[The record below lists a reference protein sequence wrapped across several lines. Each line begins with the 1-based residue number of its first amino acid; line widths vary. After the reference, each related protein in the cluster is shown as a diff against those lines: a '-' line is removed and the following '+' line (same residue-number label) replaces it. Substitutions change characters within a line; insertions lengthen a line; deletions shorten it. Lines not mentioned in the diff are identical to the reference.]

1 MQIVRDQGGS
11 RALPRAL
18 HEWAYFFD
26 LDGTLVELVAKPW
39 GVTADGELRTLI
51 ASLARETHGAVA
63 VITGRPI
70 ADIDRLF
77 PDIRLPVAGQHG
89 VERRTFGGDVR
100 RHSFPVELLDT
111 ARRVLHAVQGRHPAL
126 LVEDKGLSLALHYR
140 QAPRLASYA
149 HRVMHR
155 LRDGL
160 GDAFCVQTGKRVV
173 ELKPA
178 GRDKG
183 VAIREFMDEPPFAG
197 RRPVFIG
204 DDITDEHG
212 FEVVN
217 AYGGLS
223 IKVGGGTTIARR
235 QLANVRAVRAWLSQG
250 MAHHTA
256 HVTPHRGSE
265 IVTP

>member
-1 MQIVRDQGGS
+1 MTPLTAKDEPTRRD
-11 RALPRAL
+11 LPPPSPD
-18 HEWAYFFD
+18 WAYFFD
-26 LDGTLVELVAKPW
+26 LDGTLVELAEQPW
-39 GVTADGELRTLI
+39 GVHADEELRNRI
-51 ASLARETHGAVA
+51 AALAHATQGAVA

-70 ADIDRLF
+70 ADIDGLF
-77 PDIRLPVAGQHG
+77 PDLRLPVAGQHG
-89 VERRTFGGDVR
+89 VERRTFTGDVR
-100 RHSFPVELLDT
+100 RHLFPVEQLHE
-111 ARRVLHAVQGRHPAL
+111 ARQALGAMVQRHPAL
-126 LVEDKGLSLALHYR
+126 LLEDKGLSLALHYR

-155 LRDGL
+155 LRDGM
-160 GDAFCVQTGKRVV
+160 GPAFCIQMGKRVV

-183 VAIREFMDEPPFAG
+183 MAIREFMDEAPFAG

-223 IKVGGGTTIARR
+223 IKVGRGQTLAHR
-235 QLANVRAVRAWLSQG
+235 QLANVKAVRAWLAQD
-250 MAHHTA
+250 TA
-256 HVTPHRGSE
+256 YVPTHRAGAE
-265 IVTP
+265 ILT

>member
-1 MQIVRDQGGS
+1 MTGLMEAREGRQLPSPS
-11 RALPRAL
+11 R
-18 HEWAYFFD
+18 EWAYFFD
-26 LDGTLVELVAKPW
+26 LDGTLVELASKPW
-39 GVTADGELRTLI
+39 GVKADTELRELI
-51 ASLARETHGAVA
+51 ASLAESTQGAVA

-89 VERRTFGGDVR
+89 VERRTITGELR
-100 RHSFPVELLDT
+100 RHLFPAELLDA
-111 ARRVLHAVQGRHPAL
+111 ARVTLLDVERRHPEL
-126 LVEDKGLSLALHYR
+126 LLEDKGLSLALHYR

-149 HRVMHR
+149 HRMMHR
-155 LRDGL
+155 LRDDL
-160 GDAFCVQTGKRVV
+160 GTAFCVQTGKRVV

-183 VAIREFMDEPPFAG
+183 IAIREFMDEVPFSG

-204 DDITDEHG
+204 DDITDEDG

-217 AYGGLS
+217 AYGGIS

-235 QLANVRAVRAWLSQG
+235 QLPNVKAVRAWLSHE
-250 MAHHTA
+250 AVHISTYLN
-256 HVTPHRGSE
+256 GSE
-265 IVTP
+265 IAT

>member
-1 MQIVRDQGGS
+1 MRTVHEQGAN
-11 RALPRAL
+11 RELPRPSY
-18 HEWAYFFD
+18 EWAYFFD
-26 LDGTLVELVAKPW
+26 LDGTLVELAAKPW
-39 GVTADGELRTLI
+39 GVTADRELRELI
-51 ASLARETHGAVA
+51 ASLARDTHGAVA
-63 VITGRPI
+63 VITGRAI

-89 VERRTFGGDVR
+89 VERRTFSGALR
-100 RHSFPVELLDT
+100 RHSFPVEMLDA
-111 ARRVLHAVQGRHPAL
+111 ARTTLQAVQVRHQAL
-126 LVEDKGLSLALHYR
+126 LLEDKGLSLALHYR

-155 LRDGL
+155 LRDDL

-183 VAIREFMDEPPFAG
+183 MAIREFMDEPPFAG

-204 DDITDEHG
+204 DDSTDEHG

-235 QLANVRAVRAWLSQG
+235 QLPDVRAVRAWLSQEPEF
-250 MAHHTA
+250 HTPQRRSPE
-256 HVTPHRGSE
+256 VVSP
-265 IVTP
+265 

>member
-1 MQIVRDQGGS
+1 MMQTAPGTSTRRD
-11 RALPRAL
+11 LPMPS
-18 HEWAYFFD
+18 HDWAYFFD

-39 GVTADGELRTLI
+39 GVDADEELRSRI
-51 ASLARETHGAVA
+51 AVLARVTDGAVA

-70 ADIDRLF
+70 TDVDRLF

-89 VERRTFGGDVR
+89 VERRTFAGDVR
-100 RHSFPVELLDT
+100 RHRFPVEQLDV
-111 ARRVLHAVQGRHPAL
+111 ARQVLQQVVLRHPEL
-126 LVEDKGLSLALHYR
+126 LLEDKGLSLALHYR

-149 HRVMHR
+149 HRVMNR
-155 LRDGL
+155 LRAGM
-160 GDAFCVQTGKRVV
+160 GTEFCVQRGKRVV

-183 VAIREFMDEPPFAG
+183 MAIREFMDEPPFSG

-204 DDITDEHG
+204 DDVTDEHG

-223 IKVGGGTTIARR
+223 IKVGRGPTLARR
-235 QLANVRAVRAWLSQG
+235 QLANVRAVRAWLAQDPAIISTHRAG
-250 MAHHTA
+250 AENL
-256 HVTPHRGSE
+256 TP
-265 IVTP
+265 